1 MILPCVR
8 AKRIKLRV
16 PLMAVVIRLR
26 REGTKNTPFYR
37 IVVRDSRLRRDGR
50 FLEQIGTYDPRKPG
64 ENYRIDLGK
73 ATNWIGRGAK
83 PSETVASIIKRA
95 TMKVS

>member
-1 MILPCVR
+1 
-8 AKRIKLRV
+8 
-16 PLMAVVIRLR
+16 MAVVIRLR

-37 IVVRDSRLRRDGR
+37 IVVTDSRLRRDGR

-95 TMKVS
+95 SLNAS